1 MIRLENI
8 TFTYAQKPILQNFS
22 LHVSQGERLVIA
34 GASGSGKTTL
44 LRLIAGFETP
54 SAGNIYIAGNLVTKP
69 GKIIVSPR
77 LRKVNMVFQEPAL
90 WPHMRV
96 GENITFGLRMQGVPK
111 ALRIQKM
118 QRLLFM
124 TGLKGYEK
132 RDVETLSGG
141 EKQRVALCRAL
152 ATEPEILLMDE
163 PLSSLDPE
171 RNRTL
176 RKMILD
182 LHAQFH
188 FTLIYVTHN
197 EEEAQE
203 IGERVVR
210 LTAPLT
216 PFSPQ

>member
-8 TFTYAQKPILQNFS
+8 TFIYAKKPILQNFS
-22 LHVSQGERLVIA
+22 LQVSQGERLVIT
-34 GASGSGKTTL
+34 GVSGSGKTTL
-44 LRLIAGFETP
+44 LRLIAGFEIP
-54 SAGNIYIAGNLVTKP
+54 SAGNIYIAGNLVSKP
-69 GKIIVSPR
+69 GKIIIPPR

-111 ALRIQKM
+111 ALRVQKM
-118 QRLLFM
+118 HRLLFM

-197 EEEAQE
+197 EEEARE

-210 LTAPLT
+210 LR
-216 PFSPQ
+216 